1 MLKCS
6 LENRTSYYSSI
17 NSFILL
23 EFNNLLVTL
32 WCLIGHYTPSML
44 IEKNYAPPW
53 DRNVKLIGQ
62 LEILMIGRSM
72 RLNFIF
78 NLNCHCFTS
87 VHLWLFLSVRVKEVI
102 VDISMRS
109 FPVWES
115 TRHTEESCRGHQDGQ
130 GTGTPLPWE
139 QGLQQMEPEAPAHL
153 SCSEIKWSLE
163 INWH

>member
-6 LENRTSYYSSI
+6 LENRASYYSSI

-23 EFNNLLVTL
+23 EFNNLLVSL

-53 DRNVKLIGQ
+53 DRNVKLIGR
-62 LEILMIGRSM
+62 LEILMIGHSM

-87 VHLWLFLSVRVKEVI
+87 VHLWLFLSVRVKVKRLLWTYQWEVFQYERV
-102 VDISMRS
+102 VDILRS
-109 FPVWES
+109 PAEVTKMVKGLEHLFHES
-115 TRHTEESCRGHQDGQ
+115 RGYSRWSQR
-130 GTGTPLPWE
+130 PLPTSAV
-139 QGLQQMEPEAPAHL
+139 LR
-153 SCSEIKWSLE
+153 
-163 INWH
+163 